1 MCKSYGKYELNKL
14 TFDEYKLLRDNEVI
28 PIARRYFSASTFL
41 KLPKDSKGMIEVED
55 FLSILQRTVDVETA
69 ILGLLQHSRS
79 SSVDG
84 YITENEME
92 KYILD
97 MLKRTAHFASM
108 EPITIPFYV
117 LTACRK
123 FFFFL
128 DPHRTRKVAIK
139 KMALSTVMDELL
151 FLRRFSQYEA
161 DMDAASFQAQLK
173 SNWFSV
179 PSTKQIYDRF
189 IALDTTRSGS
199 LTKAELRAYT
209 GAISFEHH
217 LFP

>member
-1 MCKSYGKYELNKL
+1 M
-14 TFDEYKLLRDNEVI
+14 VQ
-28 PIARRYFSASTFL
+28 IAKRYFNASTFL

-55 FLSILQRTVDVETA
+55 FLGILQRTVDVETA
-69 ILGLLQHSRS
+69 LLGLMQRS
-79 SSVDG
+79 QSTTVDG

-97 MLKRTAHFASM
+97 MLKSTAHFATM
-108 EPITIPFYV
+108 DPMTIPFYV

-128 DPHRTRKVAIK
+128 DPHHTGKIGIK
-139 KMALSTVMDELL
+139 KLAMSTIMDELL

-161 DMDAASFQAQLK
+161 DMDAASFQAQLR

-179 PSTKQIYDRF
+179 PSAKQVHDRF
-189 IALDTTRSGS
+189 VALDTNRTGS

-209 GAISFEHH
+209 GIFIVLYFVIFRVVTFSFALH
-217 LFP
+217 